1 MVVGESSARSS
12 QHGRARTY
20 LSSVESDTVPH
31 PRDRPG
37 DSRLPCILS
46 RFTPLS
52 RNCSQNVFFT
62 TLSVS
67 SRSHGRG
74 RKKEAFA
81 NTCRAA
87 HDWSVTSTINTQQ
100 APDEACAHNAH
111 MADLTTTAWPRL
123 KWVIE
128 HALTRPP
135 TLHPTTAH

>member
-1 MVVGESSARSS
+1 MWSWASRAHAAASTAGRVHTCRLSS
-12 QHGRARTY
+12 QTPFLILEIVQG
-20 LSSVESDTVPH
+20 
-31 PRDRPG
+31 G
-37 DSRLPCILS
+37 LPCILS